1 MFYNKVKKSHK
12 CELLERRNM
21 VNKRKL
27 KAVIVEKNLTQEWL
41 ANELNINRTTFSRK
55 MSVDGKFT
63 VEEANEIVRSLGL
76 TKDEALAIFFAD
88 TFA

>member
-1 MFYNKVKKSHK
+1 
-12 CELLERRNM
+12 M

-27 KAVIVEKNLTQEWL
+27 RAVIVEKNTTQELL
-41 ANELNINRTTFSRK
+41 ANELNIDRSTFSRK
-55 MSVDGKFT
+55 MSVNGKFT
-63 VEEANEIVRSLGL
+63 VEEANEIVKSLGL